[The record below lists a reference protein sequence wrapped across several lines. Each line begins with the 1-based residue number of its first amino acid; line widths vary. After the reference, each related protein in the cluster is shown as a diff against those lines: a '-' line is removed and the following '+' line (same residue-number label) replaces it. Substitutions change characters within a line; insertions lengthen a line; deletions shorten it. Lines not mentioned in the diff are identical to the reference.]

1 MMVMV
6 MVMVMV
12 VVMVVVM
19 VMDMSGL
26 SQHAAVWECALRGRS
41 LS

>member
-1 MMVMV
+1 
-6 MVMVMV
+6 MV

-19 VMDMSGL
+19 VMVMDMSGL
-26 SQHAAVWECALRGRS
+26 SSQHAAVWECALRGRS